1 MYSVAID
8 GPSGSGK
15 STIAKLLA
23 DKLNITYVDT
33 GAMYRAIALYS
44 KKTGCDPDEFLY
56 DIEIDYRDN
65 KVFLNGEDV
74 SDKIRSE
81 EISKLASNISKDL
94 KVREYLVQKQRE
106 ISKKRSVVMEG
117 RDIGT
122 VVLPDA
128 KYKFYLD
135 AGVDIRAKR
144 RYKQLLE
151 KGEDVE
157 FTKVL
162 NDLKDR
168 DFNDINRENSP
179 LYMAEGAIFI
189 DSADLT
195 LEETLEKMFNIV
207 RG

>member
-23 DKLNITYVDT
+23 DKLDITYVDT

-44 KKTGCDPDEFLY
+44 KKTGCEPDGFLY

-94 KVREYLVQKQRE
+94 KVREFLVQKQRE
-106 ISKKRSVVMEG
+106 ISQKRSVVMEG

-122 VVLPDA
+122 VVLPNA
-128 KYKFYLD
+128 NYKFYLD

-157 FTKVL
+157 FDKVL
-162 NDLKDR
+162 SDLRDR
-168 DFNDINRENSP
+168 DFNDMNRENSP
-179 LYMAEGAIFI
+179 LVMAEGAIFI